1 MSSTNIY
8 LHLPIRVRAFSSRE
22 EGETVRLEEKPVKE
36 VEVNEFDHKSFS
48 CGSSLRAADAIYS
61 RTITKSDRDKF
72 VDAKAKVTPKCATP
86 PSFICVPDV
95 KPSGDNAFV
104 KSIGIANVFTNVS
117 PGNREVKLIVFHLVV
132 LQLDSYVHLAFTRL
146 SRDCEKAKYY
156 SKT

>member
-22 EGETVRLEEKPVKE
+22 EGETVLEEKPVKE

-117 PGNREVKLIVFHLVV
+117 PGNRGKGGKIDCF
-132 LQLDSYVHLAFTRL
+132 SFGRFTTRL
-146 SRDCEKAKYY
+146 LRASRIYEAVARLRE
-156 SKT
+156 SKILF